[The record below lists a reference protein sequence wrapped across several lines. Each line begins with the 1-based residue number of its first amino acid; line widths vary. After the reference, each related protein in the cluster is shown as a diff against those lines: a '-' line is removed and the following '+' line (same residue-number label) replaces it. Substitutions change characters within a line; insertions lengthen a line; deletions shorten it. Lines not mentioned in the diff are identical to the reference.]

1 MGPNNGSAPIVQL
14 SSSVS
19 QDSVNE
25 PRVSQLSLCEP
36 HKQMP
41 VVPYNVAIFDHA
53 IEWISIE
60 SNRISSC
67 ICKRRTCDQ

>member
-41 VVPYNVAIFDHA
+41 AAQYVQGNFDHA
-53 IEWISIE
+53 IEWIRIE
-60 SNRISSC
+60 SLILVYFQKKTKS
-67 ICKRRTCDQ
+67 Q